1 MNPADIA
8 MLEKEMRQLQ
18 LSPAVAYAL
27 MRIQHDMGVMMAKI
41 DRIESSLEV
50 PPNGWDIDEHDD
62 PRDPPF

>member
-27 MRIQHDMGVMMAKI
+27 MRIQHDMSVMMAKI

>member
-18 LSPAVAYAL
+18 LNPAVAYAL
-27 MRIQHDMGVMMAKI
+27 MRIQHDMSVMMAKI